1 MCAQPLPPIASR
13 LTSCPPPPPP
23 ADTHYA
29 PYMIHPGGEF
39 QDGSVSQWSPR
50 LEFARKEGWL
60 NRSIPCLGMLFGKSK
75 LNPTGWSQQQLR
87 AAAEE
92 LKVSTAGR
100 RRCGALSCMGL
111 ALTPTVLLQ
120 TKFPE
125 MPGLGFYVSAATSD
139 TTAV

>member
-1 MCAQPLPPIASR
+1 MCAQPSPTLPIPCP
-13 LTSCPPPPPP
+13 SCPRPRSSSDLVPAP

-29 PYMIHPGGEF
+29 PYMIKPGGEF

-92 LKVSTAGR
+92 FK
-100 RRCGALSCMGL
+100 
-111 ALTPTVLLQ
+111 

-125 MPGLGFYVSAATSD
+125 MPGLGFYVSSSAA
-139 TTAV
+139 AV

>member
-1 MCAQPLPPIASR
+1 
-13 LTSCPPPPPP
+13 
-23 ADTHYA
+23 
-29 PYMIHPGGEF
+29 MIHPGGEF

-92 LKVSTAGR
+92 FK
-100 RRCGALSCMGL
+100 
-111 ALTPTVLLQ
+111 

-125 MPGLGFYVSAATSD
+125 MPGLGFYVSSSAA
-139 TTAV
+139 AV

>member
-100 RRCGALSCMGL
+100 RRSLLHGPRSHTDGAVADKVPGD
-111 ALTPTVLLQ
+111 A
-120 TKFPE
+120 
-125 MPGLGFYVSAATSD
+125 GLGVLRERSN
-139 TTAV
+139 V

>member
-1 MCAQPLPPIASR
+1 MRHVRAAQPDPSDPLPVLPPGR
-13 LTSCPPPPPP
+13 LLTFCPPPPPT
-23 ADTHYA
+23 DTHYA
-29 PYMIHPGGEF
+29 PYMIKPGGEF

-92 LKVSTAGR
+92 FK
-100 RRCGALSCMGL
+100 
-111 ALTPTVLLQ
+111 

-125 MPGLGFYVSAATSD
+125 MPGLGFYVSAAT
-139 TTAV
+139 V